1 MIAPELRASFL
12 SEGWLHGGDSTIS
25 FATTGLFDHCISD
38 VKFPVSV
45 YVDRDGLTLQ
55 QKGIAADK
63 TEPKPYKSAYHAA
76 HRFHWKSDNQLQL
89 INDCCVIVAVS
100 AIENA
105 LGSFDPSA
113 GVYSIQRSTMRSAL
127 QLSSSSGAFADA
139 AIRKECKRPAHIPQV
154 PRSLPFGHFFS

>member
-1 MIAPELRASFL
+1 M
-12 SEGWLHGGDSTIS
+12 
-25 FATTGLFDHCISD
+25 GLFDHCISD
-38 VKFPVSV
+38 EQFIIAV
-45 YVDRDGLTLQ
+45 YVNCDDSV
-55 QKGIAADK
+55 AAEK
-63 TEPKPYKSAYHAA
+63 PEPKPYKSAYHAA

-89 INDCCVIVAVS
+89 INDCCIIVALS

-127 QLSSSSGAFADA
+127 QLSSPSGAFADA

-154 PRSLPFGHFFS
+154 PRSLPFGHLAKMFNPAG